1 MPYALSIGMTKQ
13 EFMKSKPIELVAYGK
28 ADRLKQKR
36 KDEELWLQGFY
47 NYQALQVAFA
57 HFGAGLF
64 GKKSDAKYM
73 DKPITQHKDPYE
85 GLTQE
90 EIDNIE
96 IQKMIA
102 QEDLYIAQQKMS
114 GMAEVNIK

>member
-1 MPYALSIGMTKQ
+1 MPYAFSIGMTKR

-28 ADRLKQKR
+28 ADRLRQKR

-57 HFGAGLF
+57 HFGAGLS

-73 DKPITQHKDPYE
+73 DKPLTQHTNPYE

-90 EIDNIE
+90 EIDDLE
-96 IQKMIA
+96 IQKMI
-102 QEDLYIAQQKMS
+102 QGENNLIARQKIK
-114 GMAEVNIK
+114 GMEEVNIK

>member
-1 MPYALSIGMTKQ
+1 MTKQ

-57 HFGAGLF
+57 HIGAGLS
-64 GKKSDAKYM
+64 GKKSDTKYM

>member
-1 MPYALSIGMTKQ
+1 MPYALSIGMTKR
-13 EFMKSKPIELVAYGK
+13 EFMKSKPIELVSYGK

-36 KDEELWLQGFY
+36 KDEELWLQGLY
-47 NYQALQVAFA
+47 NYKALCV
-57 HFGAGLF
+57 FGDNMLN
-64 GKKSDAKYM
+64 KNSTAKYP
-73 DKPITQHKDPYE
+73 DKPITQHKDAYE

>member
-1 MPYALSIGMTKQ
+1 
-13 EFMKSKPIELVAYGK
+13 MKSKPIELVAYGK
-28 ADRLKQKR
+28 ADRLNQKK

-47 NYQALQVAFA
+47 NLQALQVAFA
-57 HFGAGLF
+57 HFGAGLA
-64 GKKSDAKYM
+64 GKKSDAKYL
-73 DKPITQHKDPYE
+73 DKPITQNKNPYE

-90 EIDNIE
+90 EIDNLE

-102 QEDLYIAQQKMS
+102 AEDLYIVQQKMS

>member
-1 MPYALSIGMTKQ
+1 MTKH

-28 ADRLKQKR
+28 AHKLKQKIR
-36 KDEELWLQGFY
+36 DEELWLQGFY

-57 HFGAGLF
+57 HFGADLS
-64 GKKSDAKYM
+64 GKKSDVKYL
-73 DKPITQHKDPYE
+73 DKPITQYKDPYE

-114 GMAEVNIK
+114 GMSEVNIK